1 MYVITGATSRT
12 GNQIA
17 CRLPAAGQSVRVI
30 GRSAERLQALAD
42 LGAEVVVAEPADAMA
57 LAQAFR
63 GVKAA
68 WIMLQPNYIIDSP
81 DFRAFQDSVIGA
93 LSAALLQSSLTHAV
107 VLSSWGADLPSGNGP
122 VAGLH
127 ALERRLAAHSSL
139 NVLNL
144 RAGYFMENTLSFADS
159 ILAEQTV
166 LSPFDPKVR
175 MPLVA
180 IEDIVEAAVEHLLQL
195 DFSGQQALE
204 LQGHEDLCLGE
215 ATRRI
220 GQLIGRPDLVFRQ
233 ISEQAIVDGLLAA
246 GASTSIIG
254 LMCEVVS
261 AINGGLIR
269 ARQPRS
275 SKTTGTVRY
284 EDFARQSL
292 LPRLNGLQV

>member
-12 GNQIA
+12 GSQIA
-17 CRLPAAGQSVRVI
+17 RRLLAAGQPVRVI
-30 GRSAERLQALAD
+30 GRSAERLQGFVD
-42 LGAEVVVAEPADAMA
+42 LGAEASVAEPTDA
-57 LAQAFR
+57 LALARAFQ
-63 GVKAA
+63 GAKAA
-68 WIMLQPNYIIDSP
+68 WIMLQPNYVIDSP
-81 DFRAFQDSVIGA
+81 DFRAFQDSVTRA
-93 LSAALLQSSLTHAV
+93 LSAALLQSPVTHAV

-127 ALERRLAAHSSL
+127 VLERRLAAHSGL

-159 ILAEQTV
+159 ILAEKVV
-166 LSPFDPKVR
+166 LSPFDPEVR

-180 IEDIVEAAVEHLLQL
+180 IDDIVEAAVEQLLRL

-220 GQLIGRPDLVFRQ
+220 GQVIGRPDLEFRQ
-233 ISEQAIVDGLLAA
+233 ISEQAFVDGLLAA
-246 GASTSIIG
+246 GASDSIIG
-254 LMCEVVS
+254 LMCEVVV

-284 EDFARQSL
+284 EDFVRRSL
-292 LPRLNGLQV
+292 LPRLDGLQV